1 MKLYNL
7 ELHRRVNGKW
17 MHVRTLVWAAPY
29 PLCRGEKIKY
39 EANTKAYFEYLK
51 IVANG
56 NS

>member
-29 PLCRGEKIKY
+29 PLCKGEKIKY
-39 EANTKAYFEYLK
+39 EANNKAYFEYLK
-51 IVANG
+51 IVLN
-56 NS
+56 